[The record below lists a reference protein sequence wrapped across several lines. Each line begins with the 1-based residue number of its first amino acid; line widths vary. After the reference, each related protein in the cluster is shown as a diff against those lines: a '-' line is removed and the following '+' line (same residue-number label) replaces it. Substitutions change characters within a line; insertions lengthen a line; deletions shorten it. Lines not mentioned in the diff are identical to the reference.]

1 MTRGAA
7 RRRLW
12 RLTRVFTSPLVAVHE
27 AFHPSVAQV
36 FPGVQGPAR
45 RAWLMSVSLAAV
57 AIAVAAWLN
66 PLILVVAAAVTV
78 ALMFIRWVWRVIRE
92 RRAVLPPGGP
102 ARGWSLI
109 TDPDHYRDRW
119 RRLGPVFNTGFAGRP
134 LVCIGGLER
143 GALLLADETSIGRGE
158 MGYDRLVPG
167 GIARRMEGRQAR
179 YYRPLLNGAFR
190 PAMIRASEDVLVGHI
205 EAAVADLAGGGHGAG
220 GVDPLPGIERMLAA
234 AWLELFFGLEPD
246 SPTTDAVTLDL
257 GVLVRYRHLAG
268 ADSEAAIARIETA
281 IKDHAH
287 DFDGRWTRP
296 NAMSIIL
303 EKEPTAIED
312 PTLMRN
318 LIMLAETTRHDVG
331 GLLMWL
337 TKHIVDHPEWQERL
351 RRGALDTDDE
361 GDVDASATA
370 VVSETLRMEQS
381 EYLSRVAVTDTV
393 VEAHIIPAGCPVRVL
408 VAESHRDPDVFENP
422 DEYRP
427 DRFIGRRYGRTE
439 YSPFGVNDRTCV
451 GEQLSRFVGKQ
462 WVLALCARH
471 RVIATA
477 DGRRAYSAQRHWAP
491 SPKFRIRLEE
501 LDGT

>member
-1 MTRGAA
+1 
-7 RRRLW
+7 
-12 RLTRVFTSPLVAVHE
+12 
-27 AFHPSVAQV
+27 
-36 FPGVQGPAR
+36 
-45 RAWLMSVSLAAV
+45 
-57 AIAVAAWLN
+57 
-66 PLILVVAAAVTV
+66 
-78 ALMFIRWVWRVIRE
+78 
-92 RRAVLPPGGP
+92 
-102 ARGWSLI
+102 LI

-190 PAMIRASEDVLVGHI
+190 PAMIKASEDVLVGHI

-246 SPTTDAVTLDL
+246 NPTTDAVTLDL

-287 DFDGRWTRP
+287 DFGGRWTRP

-303 EKEPTAIED
+303 EKELTAIDD

-337 TKHIVDHPEWQERL
+337 TKHIVDHPRWQPRV
-351 RRGALDTDDE
+351 RGDARVAAAL
-361 GDVDASATA
+361 
-370 VVSETLRMEQS
+370 VSETLRMEQS
-381 EYLSRVAVTDTV
+381 EYLSRVAVAETTV
-393 VEAHIIPAGCPVRVL
+393 DGHTIPARCPVRVL
-408 VAESHRDPDVFENP
+408 VAESHRDPDVFESPN
-422 DEYRP
+422 EYRP
-427 DRFIGRRYGRTE
+427 ERVIDRRFSRSE
-439 YSPFGVNDRTCV
+439 YSPFGVNDRIGV
-451 GEQLSRFVGKQ
+451 GEQLGRFVGGQ
-462 WVLALCARH
+462 WVIALCAHH
-471 RVIATA
+471 RVLATA
-477 DGRRAYSAQRHWAP
+477 DGRRAFSAQRHWAP
-491 SPKFRIRLEE
+491 SPKFRIRPEE
-501 LDGT
+501 LDGI